1 IIDLRR
7 FVYFEK
13 APGEFDISKILFDVL
28 VRHDYTTLGKFH
40 MRSLFIGM
48 MHFQDLYNY
57 DLERVKRCEIHYATP
72 DGRII
77 PFCAFNVLP
86 EIYRD
91 KIQAEYGVPIE
102 EWEKKNGKKLR
113 DELYRVV
120 GREGAKTLTQS

>member
-1 IIDLRR
+1 M
-7 FVYFEK
+7 
-13 APGEFDISKILFDVL
+13 APKEFDVSKILFDVL

-40 MRSLFIGM
+40 LKSLFIGM

-57 DLERVKRCEIHYATP
+57 DIERVMRCEIHYGTP

-91 KIQAEYGVPIE
+91 KIHAEFGIPIE
-102 EWEKKNGKKLR
+102 EWEQKNGKKLK

-120 GREGAKTLTQS
+120 RRQKTEAKA